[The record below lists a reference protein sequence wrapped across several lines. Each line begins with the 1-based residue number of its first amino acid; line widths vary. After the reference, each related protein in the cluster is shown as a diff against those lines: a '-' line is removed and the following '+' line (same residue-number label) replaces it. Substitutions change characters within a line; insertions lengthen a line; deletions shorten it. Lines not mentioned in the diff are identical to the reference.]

1 MLTCITV
8 QTIPEISAML
18 QAKIQDTRKIIYEQ
32 VAKPTLHPHQAIL
45 RVPAVGI
52 CGSDMHVYLGENP
65 GIKPPHVAGH
75 EFGGIILSLDGAD
88 TGFAV
93 GEKVVV
99 NPVVNCG
106 ACYYCKGHMEHMCS
120 NQYVIGGQRDGA
132 MAEEIAVPIANLIKL
147 PDSFDMKY
155 SPMIEPVSVVVH
167 CLKGLTGLNVVVI
180 GTGTIGLLA
189 LQLLKM
195 NGNTVIAVDKNDFSL
210 QMSKKLGSD
219 VSLNSTDPE
228 LVRTIESSV
237 FPGKIDLV
245 VETVCSRGTLHFA
258 TTVVKKMGKV
268 IVIGI
273 PEKNFEVDILNIL
286 FNEITVV
293 GSSLYL
299 NSDFEEAKRLV
310 VEEKINVKDLV
321 TKTFPLDKSMDGFN
335 FKLNSPAIK
344 VILTND

>member
-1 MLTCITV
+1 
-8 QTIPEISAML
+8 ML
-18 QAKIQDTRKIIYEQ
+18 QAKIQEIKKISYEQ
-32 VAKPTLHPHQAIL
+32 VKAPELQSNQAIL
-45 RVPAVGI
+45 KVSAVGI

-75 EFGGIILSLDGAD
+75 EFGGVIRSIDGAD

-106 ACYYCKGHMEHMCS
+106 ACYYCRGHMEHMCS

-132 MAEEIAVPIANLIKL
+132 MVEEIAVPTANLIKL
-147 PDSFDMKY
+147 PESFDMKY
-155 SPMIEPVSVVVH
+155 SPMIEPVAVVVH
-167 CLKGLTGLNVVVI
+167 CLKGVTGLNTVII

-189 LQLLKM
+189 LQILKS

-210 QMSKKLGSD
+210 QMSGRLGAD
-219 VSLNSTDPE
+219 LSLNGADPE
-228 LVRTIESSV
+228 LQRKIERFL
-237 FPGKIDLV
+237 FPAKVDLV
-245 VETVCSRGTLHFA
+245 VETVCSRSTFQFA
-258 TTVVKKMGKV
+258 TTVVRKMGKV

-286 FNEITVV
+286 FNEVTVA

-299 NSDFEEAKRLV
+299 NYDFEEAKRLV
-310 VEEKINVKDLV
+310 VEGRINVKDLV
-321 TKTFPLDKSMDGFN
+321 TMTFPLNKAQEGFAY
-335 FKLNSPAIK
+335 KLNSPSIK
-344 VILTND
+344 VILTNG